1 MRWFASGGGSRADPV
16 YVLQEALAEPAHLSL
31 DTMLDALDATVQEQL
46 WQAGRQFECFAEFAV
61 GLRPAGL
68 GVRSLPPLKLLRYA
82 LLANGYFAHWTELL
96 ERVARE
102 PGRPRKKLVNDEGF
116 ERFYTLPTATTARD
130 RLLLALKRHY
140 PEHFGIPPV
149 KAALRSWANA

>member
-1 MRWFASGGGSRADPV
+1 MRWFASGGSRADPV

-46 WQAGRQFECFAEFAV
+46 WQAGRQFDCFAEFAV

-96 ERVARE
+96 ERVARN
-102 PGRPRKKLVNDEGF
+102 PAVRAKNSSMTRVSSASTPSP
-116 ERFYTLPTATTARD
+116 LPL
-130 RLLLALKRHY
+130 RLAIACCWR
-140 PEHFGIPPV
+140 
-149 KAALRSWANA
+149 